1 MVNSSDL
8 KRGLLLEIDDAPWV
22 IVDCSFQTPSA
33 RGASTITKIK
43 IRNLKTGAV
52 LQKSYRGGE
61 MLKEADCERRNAQY
75 LYKEGDD
82 YIFMDDESFE
92 QVGLAAE
99 VIGDPVGFLLE
110 GMKVRTRLYNGT
122 VIAVELPNTVE
133 MLVVDTTPTIK
144 GATAQ
149 AQMKP
154 ARLETGVE
162 ILVPPYLETGERI
175 RVDTRDGRFLERVK

>member
-8 KRGLLLEIDDAPWV
+8 RRGLLLEIDDAPWV

-43 IRNLKTGAV
+43 IRNLKTNAV

-61 MLKEADCERRNAQY
+61 MLKEADCERRNAQF

-82 YIFMDDESFE
+82 YIFMDEESFE
-92 QVGLAAE
+92 QAPLSAE

-110 GMKVRTRLYNGT
+110 GMKVRTRLYNGD
-122 VIAVELPNTVE
+122 VISVELPNVVE

-154 ARLETGVE
+154 AKLETGIE
-162 ILVPPYLETGERI
+162 ILVPPYLESGERI
-175 RVDTRDGRFLERVK
+175 RVDTRDGRFIERVK

>member
-8 KRGLLLEIDDAPWV
+8 KRGLLLEIDNAPWV

-33 RGASTITKIK
+33 RGASTLTKIK

-75 LYKEGDD
+75 LFKEGED
-82 YIFMDDESFE
+82 YVFMDEETYE
-92 QVGLAAE
+92 QSPLSAE
-99 VIGDPVGFLLE
+99 VLGDAVGFLLD
-110 GMKVRTRLYNGT
+110 GMKVRTQLYNGE
-122 VIAVELPNTVE
+122 VISVELPNVVE

-154 ARLETGVE
+154 AKLETGIE
-162 ILVPPYLETGERI
+162 ILVPPYLESGERI
-175 RVDTRDGRFLERVK
+175 RVDTRDGRFIERVK

>member
-43 IRNLKTGAV
+43 IRNLKTNAV

-82 YIFMDDESFE
+82 YIFMNTENYE
-92 QVGLAAE
+92 QVPVSKE
-99 VIGDPVGFLLE
+99 VIGDSAPYMMLNSQYKLTFCDGQPVGIDLPSSVV
-110 GMKVRTRLYNGT
+110 MT
-122 VIAVELPNTVE
+122 VVE
-133 MLVVDTTPTIK
+133 
-144 GATAQ
+144 TA
-149 AQMKP
+149 P
-154 ARLETGVE
+154 R
-162 ILVPPYLETGERI
+162 
-175 RVDTRDGRFLERVK
+175 

>member
-8 KRGLLLEIDDAPWV
+8 KRGLLLEIDNAPWV
-22 IVDCSFQTPSA
+22 IVECSFQTPSA

-43 IRNLKTGAV
+43 IRNLKTNAV

-154 ARLETGVE
+154 AKLETGIE
-162 ILVPPYLETGERI
+162 ILVPPYLESGERI
-175 RVDTRDGRFLERVK
+175 RVDTRDGRFIERVK

>member
-43 IRNLKTGAV
+43 IRNLKTNAV

-154 ARLETGVE
+154 AKLETGIE

-175 RVDTRDGRFLERVK
+175 RVDTRDSRFLERVK

>member
-43 IRNLKTGAV
+43 VRNLKTGAV
-52 LQKSYRGGE
+52 LSKSYRGGE

-133 MLVVDTTPTIK
+133 MVVVDTTPTIK

-154 ARLETGVE
+154 AKLETGIE
-162 ILVPPYLETGERI
+162 ILVPPYLESGERI

>member
-8 KRGLLLEIDDAPWV
+8 KRGLLLEIDNAPWV

-33 RGASTITKIK
+33 RGASTLTKIK
-43 IRNLKTGAV
+43 IRNLKTNAV

-61 MLKEADCERRNAQY
+61 MLKEADCEKRNAQY

-82 YIFMDDESFE
+82 YVFMDEETYE
-92 QVGLAAE
+92 QTPLSAE
-99 VIGDPVGFLLE
+99 VLGDAVGYLLD
-110 GMKVRTRLYNGT
+110 GIKVRAQLYNGE
-122 VIAVELPNTVE
+122 VISVELPNVVE

-154 ARLETGVE
+154 ARIETGIE
-162 ILVPPYLETGERI
+162 ILVPPYLESGERI
-175 RVDTRDGRFLERVK
+175 RVDTRDARFIERVK